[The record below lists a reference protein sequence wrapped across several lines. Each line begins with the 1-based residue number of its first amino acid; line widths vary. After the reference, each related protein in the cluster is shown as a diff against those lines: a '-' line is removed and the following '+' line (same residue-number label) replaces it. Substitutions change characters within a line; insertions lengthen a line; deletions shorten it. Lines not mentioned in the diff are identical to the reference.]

1 MYHSLPDSYME
12 QYLND
17 NNFCMKKKKPIYT
30 NFDVL
35 DGHFGK

>member
-1 MYHSLPDSYME
+1 MHHALPDSYME

-17 NNFCMKKKKPIYT
+17 NNFCMLKKTVYS